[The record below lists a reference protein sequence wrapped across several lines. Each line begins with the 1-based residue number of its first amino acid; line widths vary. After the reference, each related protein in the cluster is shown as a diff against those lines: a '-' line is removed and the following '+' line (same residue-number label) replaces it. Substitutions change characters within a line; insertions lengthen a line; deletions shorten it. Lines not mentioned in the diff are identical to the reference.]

1 MSQFTTQS
9 DASGSTTGNGDARS
23 SGSAL
28 MVRESEQHALSPYMG
43 MTPGG
48 MYFDGTPAGL
58 SISELGD
65 SVLST
70 TEPVRFDHD
79 PTTRFDELFHRLYS
93 DLFGLV
99 YRLLGDRG
107 RADLRASGRVGVFGD
122 AR

>member
-9 DASGSTTGNGDARS
+9 DASGSTTGNGDVRS

-58 SISELGD
+58 SISELVHALRRRWLLAAIVGA
-65 SVLST
+65 
-70 TEPVRFDHD
+70 
-79 PTTRFDELFHRLYS
+79 LFACQWPRWC
-93 DLFGLV
+93 FW
-99 YRLLGDRG
+99 
-107 RADLRASGRVGVFGD
+107 
-122 AR
+122 